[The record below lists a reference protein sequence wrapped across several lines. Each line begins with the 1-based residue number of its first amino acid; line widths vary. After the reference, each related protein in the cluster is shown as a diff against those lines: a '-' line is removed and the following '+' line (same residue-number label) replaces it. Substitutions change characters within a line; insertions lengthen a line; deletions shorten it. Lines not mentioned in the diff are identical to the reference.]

1 MKKFR
6 LILLIALLASGVSV
20 YAWKP
25 APGRHHRPPRRR
37 CVAVPLDGG
46 ILAILGAAGVTYFL
60 VRRKSNKKEK

>member
-25 APGRHHRPPRRR
+25 RPRKKPIRR
-37 CVAVPLDGG
+37 CVSVPLDGG
-46 ILAILGAAGVTYFL
+46 ILAVLGAAGITYFL
-60 VRRKSNKKEK
+60 VRRKSKKKEQ